1 MPARTA
7 SRSSARLVGSV
18 RPRLLTPPL
27 RPLNRKTSRGYEMVE
42 FAEMIG
48 EPLLPWQK
56 FLAKHAL
63 ELNPDGTYRFRTVL
77 VLVGRQN
84 GKSQSKRLVSLW
96 RMYMDGARTLLGV
109 AQDVALARE
118 QWSICQET
126 IHACPDLEA
135 EWGGVRNVNGDE
147 RFWLRSGARYL
158 IKAANRRAGRGYS
171 IDEVT
176 IDELRT
182 QTDWSAW
189 SAISKTTMAKPNAQ
203 LWAMSNAGDDE
214 SVVLNQLRDAAL
226 AGRDP
231 SIGLFEWSAP
241 DGCELDDP
249 RAWQQANPGLGYV
262 ISEQA
267 IRSAFGTDPPEVF
280 RCLDVNTP
288 VLTACGTMLIGKLQ
302 VGDAVK
308 GTSGEW
314 VGVAGTSETHV
325 GRDCYRVTLNDGRS
339 IVCDADHLWTVRDR
353 RRPRP
358 GFETLT
364 TADLIS
370 RGITYHNPGMNYD
383 VRNFSL
389 PPVAPLDGPDAE
401 LPVHPYLL
409 GLWLGDGAR
418 RSATLFVEARDA
430 DHIAARMEAA
440 GAKITTRAK
449 DSAHCER
456 FGFQVGQPGAF
467 TTALRSLGIY
477 PQMAFR
483 EAAAGDFRKFV
494 PDVYLTG
501 SLAQRLDLL
510 RGLMDADGTVTARAG
525 RCCFVNTNAELIA
538 GVRRLVRSL
547 GWKTSELE
555 AGQYGQSH
563 HLPRLSVDFTPRPG
577 EPCPVTLPR
586 KAERIRAARGPRD
599 VRPVTIAS
607 IEPVPSV
614 PVRCIQ
620 VDAADSLF
628 LAGDLVPTHNTEVLC
643 QRVDHLD
650 AAVDASAWK
659 ACADAQGSLR
669 GQKDRLAACLDV
681 APDGA
686 HATLAAAA
694 LLGDGRV
701 RVQVIKAWRSTD
713 EARFQLAQVLDE
725 LAPVQFA
732 WYPSGPA
739 AALAPILRARPNSL
753 ELTGSKVGEAC
764 QGLADLATS
773 RQIVQPGDPL
783 LDAHI
788 AGAAKLHTG
797 DGWRFTR
804 RGAGH
809 CDAAYAAAGAAYLAQ
824 TMPAPSR
831 QGLRILRY

>member
-226 AGRDP
+226 SGRDP

-280 RCLDVNTP
+280 R
-288 VLTACGTMLIGKLQ
+288 
-302 VGDAVK
+302 
-308 GTSGEW
+308 
-314 VGVAGTSETHV
+314 
-325 GRDCYRVTLNDGRS
+325 
-339 IVCDADHLWTVRDR
+339 
-353 RRPRP
+353 
-358 GFETLT
+358 
-364 TADLIS
+364 
-370 RGITYHNPGMNYD
+370 
-383 VRNFSL
+383 
-389 PPVAPLDGPDAE
+389 
-401 LPVHPYLL
+401 
-409 GLWLGDGAR
+409 
-418 RSATLFVEARDA
+418 
-430 DHIAARMEAA
+430 
-440 GAKITTRAK
+440 
-449 DSAHCER
+449 
-456 FGFQVGQPGAF
+456 
-467 TTALRSLGIY
+467 
-477 PQMAFR
+477 
-483 EAAAGDFRKFV
+483 
-494 PDVYLTG
+494 
-501 SLAQRLDLL
+501 
-510 RGLMDADGTVTARAG
+510 
-525 RCCFVNTNAELIA
+525 
-538 GVRRLVRSL
+538 
-547 GWKTSELE
+547 
-555 AGQYGQSH
+555 
-563 HLPRLSVDFTPRPG
+563 
-577 EPCPVTLPR
+577 
-586 KAERIRAARGPRD
+586 
-599 VRPVTIAS
+599 
-607 IEPVPSV
+607 
-614 PVRCIQ
+614 
-620 VDAADSLF
+620 
-628 LAGDLVPTHNTEVLC
+628 TEVLC

-694 LLGDGRV
+694 MLTDGRV

-739 AALAPILRARPNSL
+739 AALAPILRARPNSI
-753 ELTGSKVGEAC
+753 ELTGGKVGEAC
-764 QGLADLATS
+764 QGLADLATT
-773 RQIVQPGDPL
+773 RRAVHPDDPL
-783 LDAHI
+783 LNAHI
-788 AGAAKLHTG
+788 ASSSKLHTG

-824 TMPAPSR
+824 TMPQPSK